1 MRAFLLAA
9 LTVLAPAAAFGTP
22 VIYKCVAD
30 SGKVTYSESPCY
42 GETWHRFGAPEPKP
56 GRDTVTQPTVT
67 PPPVPKSTDRPRV
80 VKLPTPP

>member
-1 MRAFLLAA
+1 MRAFVFTAFA
-9 LTVLAPAAAFGTP
+9 VLMPAAASAAP
-22 VIYKCVAD
+22 VIYKCVAE

-56 GRDTVTQPTVT
+56 GRDTVLQRTAPA
-67 PPPVPKSTDRPRV
+67 PPAPKSTERPRV